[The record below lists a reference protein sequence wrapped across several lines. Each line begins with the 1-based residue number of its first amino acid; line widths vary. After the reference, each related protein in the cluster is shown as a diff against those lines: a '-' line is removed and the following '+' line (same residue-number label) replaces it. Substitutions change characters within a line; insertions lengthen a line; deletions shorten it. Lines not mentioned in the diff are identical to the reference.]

1 MVIIMNIFWAFVLS
15 SLAGLSTM
23 LGCLGILIPVK
34 KKDEFITFSLSLSL
48 SVMLMISIFDLIPSS
63 LPNLGNSIISSLTY
77 FIIFFLIGVILT
89 NTLNKLV
96 EKQKKSSNL
105 YKLGILSFIVL
116 VMHNLPEGILTF
128 MSTYQ
133 DFKLGLS
140 LCLAITLHNIPEG
153 ISIAVPIYYA
163 TGNIKEAIKCTFLS
177 ALAEPLGALL
187 AFILFKNIITEGMI
201 SMFLILVAGIMIT
214 LSINKMLPEA
224 LEYNKKKPL
233 YIGFLLGIIIVTL
246 SLII

>member
-1 MVIIMNIFWAFVLS
+1 MNIFWSFVLS
-15 SLAGLSTM
+15 SIAGLSTM

-34 KKDEFITFSLSLSL
+34 KKEEFITFSISLSL
-48 SVMLMISIFDLIPSS
+48 SVMIMISVFDLIPSS
-63 LPNLGNSIISSLTY
+63 IKELGNNALLSLIY
-77 FIIFFLIGVILT
+77 FIVFFLLGVILT

-96 EKQKKSSNL
+96 EKQKESNNL

-163 TGNIKEAIKCTFLS
+163 TGNIKEALKCTFLS

-187 AFILFKNIITEGMI
+187 AFLIFKNFITKEII
-201 SMFLILVAGIMIT
+201 SMFLMSYTGSGLLWDAD
-214 LSINKMLPEA
+214 
-224 LEYNKKKPL
+224 PL
-233 YIGFLLGIIIVTL
+233 WPRDGSRGM
-246 SLII
+246 